1 MSVDFLS
8 NGFKMVN
15 SDADLN
21 ASGAYYDYMAF
32 ASNPFGGSDVNPTNA
47 ALTPVP
53 VVQYDEGN
61 YEVSGTALTVGTAF
75 THNGIQYPSNWR
87 DILSHDYLTSIG
99 ATWVL
104 S

>member
-1 MSVDFLS
+1 M
-8 NGFKMVN
+8 
-15 SDADLN
+15 
-21 ASGAYYDYMAF
+21 
-32 ASNPFGGSDVNPTNA
+32 NPTNA

-61 YEVSGTALTVGTAF
+61 YSVGGSALTVGTAF